1 MTSTKKYLTIVF
13 SLFFTTSA
21 LAASDIDLIQPT
33 GKWYQEATYDTGSV
47 DGCGSNASSTKF
59 KYENLSTSF
68 EEIKNKLYKQNY
80 NGGKCIETI
89 VDAIWKISD
98 DWPIQYS
105 FDTWEMYMD
114 RYPNSPRPKDV
125 EYTCTFA
132 DDSYNDYYFSF
143 TLQPQYQCIDGT
155 CNSYRKACPG
165 DVYAGDLLRMP
176 PGLFGH
182 VGIIW
187 TREFE
192 DLPEISNMVIE
203 VTNIEPIIHFD
214 KSLSQIK
221 EERDVWGVRYGYGK
235 LNHGEMDVLDSG
247 QMAYIAVIQSQYCPQ
262 YTLKPI
268 YHVGGPEEVIIT
280 NPLTNDTR
288 EILTSN
294 CAVFRCDT
302 FVKYLYKDV
311 LNTDIPPY
319 NETQAPKD
327 LFNAFPNQRGE
338 IPPVLAETYLTAHI
352 PFKSNRDNGRRLWDL
367 YKKYPNQLSQQLNY
381 LDEIEDLSDITYS
394 ELIDDINSES
404 NNEVKTKLL
413 FLITQKIKTKEEF
426 EKSDWVNLNS
436 TLTVLLTEN
445 HDSRVIVNS
454 LMLNRL
460 MLTDDDLIATIDK
473 LLLRLSSEF
482 SNQNLIMINNTIN
495 RLLFELLLDNEG
507 ENSRKRIMILLKK
520 MDLNSTLQSFSILI
534 NDYPE
539 KVIIPVKK
547 YLYNYIS
554 KAGMAFF
561 KDNNYV
567 QSRIKIKSWSHALIR
582 VSNGKIS
589 PIDELYNALEKINN
603 CMVASLII
611 LENKEYISM
620 QQKNRFLEL
629 LKKNTTDKSVVSPN
643 PQELL
648 IIKEAF
654 DFLGDK

>member
-1 MTSTKKYLTIVF
+1 MF
-13 SLFFTTSA
+13 SLLFTSSA
-21 LAASDIDLIQPT
+21 IAASEIEYIQPT
-33 GKWYQEATYDTGSV
+33 GRWYQEAIYDTGSV
-47 DGCGSNASSTKF
+47 DSCGSDASSTKF
-59 KYENLSTSF
+59 KYVNLSSSF

-80 NGGKCIETI
+80 IGGKCIETI
-89 VDAIWKISD
+89 NDAIWKISD

-125 EYTCTFA
+125 VYACTFD
-132 DDSYNDYYFSF
+132 DDSHNDYYFSF
-143 TLQPQYQCIDGT
+143 ILQPQYQCIDGT
-155 CNSYRKACPG
+155 CNSFRKACPG

-182 VGIIW
+182 VGIIS

-192 DLPEISNMVIE
+192 NLPEISNKVIE

-214 KSLSQIK
+214 KNLSQIK
-221 EERDVWGVRYGYGK
+221 KERDVWGVRYGYGK
-235 LNHGEMDVLDSG
+235 FSHGEMDAVDSG
-247 QMAYIAVIQSQYCPQ
+247 KMAYIAIIQSQYCPQ

-268 YHVGGPEEVIIT
+268 YHVGGSEEVIIT

-302 FVKYLYKDV
+302 FVKYLYKEV

-338 IPPVLAETYLTAHI
+338 IPPVLAETYMTANI
-352 PFKSNRDNGRRLWDL
+352 PFKLNNENGRLLWDL
-367 YKKYPNQLSQQLNY
+367 YKEQPNQLSQQLSY
-381 LDEIEDLSDITYS
+381 LDGIEELSDITYS
-394 ELIDDINSES
+394 ELIDAIRNES
-404 NNEVKTKLL
+404 NNELKTKLL
-413 FLITQKIKTKEEF
+413 FLITKKIKTKEQIG
-426 EKSDWVNLNS
+426 KSDWVNLNS
-436 TLTVLLTEN
+436 LLNVLLTEN
-445 HDSRVIVNS
+445 YDSRVIVNS

-460 MLTDDDLIATIDK
+460 MLTDNDLIATIDR
-473 LLLRLSSEF
+473 LLLRLSNEL
-482 SNQNLIMINNTIN
+482 SNQNLIMINNMIN

-507 ENSRKRIMILLKK
+507 ENSRKKIMILLKK
-520 MDLNSTLQSFSILI
+520 MPLNSTLQSFSILI

-539 KVIIPVKK
+539 KLIIPVKQ

-554 KAGMAFF
+554 KAGESFF
-561 KDNNYV
+561 KDNDHV
-567 QSRIKIKSWSHALIR
+567 QTRIKARSWSRALVR
-582 VSNGKIS
+582 VSNDKIL
-589 PIDELYNALEKINN
+589 PVDELYKALVKINN
-603 CMVASLII
+603 RMVVSLII

-629 LKKNTTDKSVVSPN
+629 LKKNTTDKSVVRRN
-643 PQELL
+643 PHELL
-648 IIKEAF
+648 VIKEAF
-654 DFLGDK
+654 DFLEKK